1 MNILN
6 ILNSKAGVS
15 VYKYYAIYKAL
26 KKKKERKKKI
36 DTKHRSARNGGK
48 CVLF

>member
-26 KKKKERKKKI
+26 KKRERKKI